1 MRTLLL
7 LTSVVALSAC
17 QTTERATDRAAEGV
31 EDAADATATV
41 ARGAADAAEDAAGAV
56 ADAAG
61 DTWDAATDLFDDDP
75 ATTSAAVVRPTSA
88 PGAQVQG
95 TVRFHEMD
103 SGLMVMVSLS
113 GLAPGRHGVHIHENA
128 ACGSGDA
135 DGDGTM
141 EPGGA
146 AGGHWDPLGTMDH
159 GAATEDLDDKHLGDL
174 GNVTARADGTAEA
187 SFTIANFPM
196 DQDVAGR
203 ALIVHSGADDR
214 ESDPGG
220 MSGTRVGCGVIE
232 GRM

>member
-7 LTSVVALSAC
+7 LTSVVALAAC
-17 QTTERATDRAAEGV
+17 QSTERAADRAAEGV

-41 ARGAADAAEDAAGAV
+41 ARGAADAVEDAAGMTYS
-56 ADAAG
+56 AA
-61 DTWDAATDLFDDDP
+61 ADLFDDDP
-75 ATTSAAVVRPTSA
+75 ATTAAAVVRPTTA
-88 PGAQVQG
+88 PNAQAQG

-103 SGLMVMVSLS
+103 GGLMVMVSLS
-113 GLAPGRHGVHIHENA
+113 GLAPGRHGIHIHENA
-128 ACGSGDA
+128 ACGRGDA

-187 SFTIANFPM
+187 SFTIATFPM
-196 DQDVAGR
+196 DQSVAGH